1 MLQRFDPDR
10 YYLTTDA
17 ELLLLGSPPTLAQ
30 HRHEGKGPRFV
41 RLGRRV
47 LYRGR
52 DLNEFLDQ
60 CVVEP
65 KILPPGALAPD
76 PASEGS
82 SADAAR

>member
-10 YYLTTDA
+10 YYLTTDS
-17 ELLLLGSPPTLAQ
+17 ELLLLGSPATLAQ
-30 HRHEGKGPRFV
+30 HRHEGKGPRYV

-47 LYRGR
+47 LYRGC

-65 KILPPGALAPD
+65 TILPRGAPAPE
-76 PASEGS
+76 PASEVS
-82 SADAAR
+82 STDIR